1 MNESHGR
8 WIVGLV
14 AVVALAAAVVWF
26 ESNWKARNAAPA
38 QQAEQA
44 APAQAEPAPAEQTP
58 KQESTPHVG
67 ELTG

>member
-14 AVVALAAAVVWF
+14 AVVALAAALVWF
-26 ESNWKARNAAPA
+26 ESNWKARNAAPV
-38 QQAEQA
+38 QQVEQA
-44 APAQAEPAPAEQTP
+44 APTQAEPAPADQAP
-58 KQESTPHVG
+58 PQQSTPYSG

>member
-1 MNESHGR
+1 MNASHGR

-14 AVVALAAAVVWF
+14 AVVTLAAAVVWF
-26 ESNWKARNAAPA
+26 ESNWKARNAAPV

-44 APAQAEPAPAEQTP
+44 APAQAEPAPAEQAP
-58 KQESTPHVG
+58 QPESPPQYG